1 MIVPKRN
8 NVLQGNWPMLINLN
22 VDQSPPTDIVV
33 PVTGNFVAILSDII
47 LGGVAIFLAGAHFLG
62 WFLVSPYPIAFAATV
77 GALGTPFLVWL
88 RVSDAWHRRRLS
100 KFLAD
105 EAERKQQS

>member
-1 MIVPKRN
+1 MLPKPHWP
-8 NVLQGNWPMLINLN
+8 VLVSLQT
-22 VDQSPPTDIVV
+22 DQPPPADITV
-33 PVTGNFVAILSDII
+33 PVTSSFVTMLSDII

-88 RVSDAWHRRRLS
+88 RISDAWHKRRLS
-100 KFLAD
+100 IYLAD
-105 EAERKQQS
+105 EAKRKLHQ